1 MDIEW
6 LSTFLLAADTLSFRE
21 VARRR
26 FVSQA
31 SVSQQ
36 VAHLEAAVG
45 RPLFQRV
52 GRRVVLTEDGQQ
64 FRVYAA
70 RLVALWDEATSR
82 TTEAVS
88 RRVTVGAVPL
98 LAETVLPWLA
108 RAWLSALPGLDLVV
122 RVGTPAELVAAGV
135 DAALLREAPR
145 DRAWLAESLW
155 TEPVALYVGADGQD
169 FEAPGPDPEHVLT
182 DRRLLLDAG
191 APYNDAVL
199 ALLSRVGYRPRT
211 LRVDQVT
218 VVKRLVAEGLGAA
231 VLPVSAAFREATE
244 GRLLE
249 VPLADLTAIRDP
261 VFWAQR
267 YDGLGHPAVERATR
281 LLRRRRGGPGD

>member
-21 VARRR
+21 TARRR

-45 RPLFQRV
+45 RPLFARV
-52 GRRVVLTEDGQQ
+52 GRRVVLTEDGAQ

-82 TTEAVS
+82 TADVAS

-98 LAETVLPWLA
+98 LAETILPWLT
-108 RAWLSALPGLDLVV
+108 RRWLSALPGLDLVV

-135 DAALLREAPR
+135 DAALLREAPS
-145 DRAWLAESLW
+145 DRAWLGEALW
-155 TEPVALYVGADGQD
+155 TEPMALYVGADDQD
-169 FEAPGPDPEHVLT
+169 FEAPGPDPERVLT

-191 APYNDAVL
+191 APHNDAVL
-199 ALLSRVGYRPRT
+199 ALLSRAGFRPRT
-211 LRVDQVT
+211 LQVDQVT

-231 VLPVSAAFREATE
+231 VLPVSATFRETIE
-244 GRLLE
+244 GRLVE
-249 VPLADLTAIRDP
+249 VPVADLAPLRDP
-261 VFWAQR
+261 VFWVRR
-267 YDGLGHPAVERATR
+267 YDGLGHPAVDLATR
-281 LLRRRRGGPGD
+281 LLRGRRDGPRG

>member
-6 LSTFLLAADTLSFRE
+6 LSTFLVAADKLSFRE
-21 VARRR
+21 AARRR

-31 SVSQQ
+31 SVSKQ

-45 RPLFQRV
+45 CPLFRRV
-52 GRRVVLTEDGQQ
+52 GRRVVLTEDGEQ

-70 RLVALWDEATSR
+70 RLVALWEEATSR
-82 TTEAVS
+82 TAASAS

-108 RAWLSALPGLDLVV
+108 ASWLSALPGLDLVV
-122 RVGTPAELVAAGV
+122 RVGTPADLVAAQV
-135 DAALLREAPR
+135 DAALLQEAPL
-145 DRAWLAESLW
+145 DRAWLAEPLW
-155 TEPVALYVGADGQD
+155 TEPVALYAGADDRD
-169 FEAPGPDPEHVLT
+169 FEGPNPDAWQVLT
-182 DRRLLLDAG
+182 DRRLLLEAG

-199 ALLSRVGYRPRT
+199 ALLSRLGLRPRT
-211 LRVDQVT
+211 LRVDQVA
-218 VVKRLVAEGLGAA
+218 VVKRLAAEGLGAA
-231 VLPVSAAFREATE
+231 VLPISAAFREATE

-249 VPLADLTAIRDP
+249 VPVADLATIRSP

-267 YDGLGHPAVERATR
+267 YDGFGSPAVELATR
-281 LLRRRRGGPGD
+281 LLRRRRDGPSG

>member
-45 RPLFQRV
+45 RPLFHRV
-52 GRRVVLTEDGQQ
+52 GRRVVLTEDGEQ
-64 FRVYAA
+64 FRVYAS

-82 TTEAVS
+82 TSEAAS

-98 LAETVLPWLA
+98 LAETILPWLT
-108 RAWLSALPGLDLVV
+108 RRWLSAMPGLDLVV

-135 DAALLREAPR
+135 DAALLREAPS
-145 DRAWLAESLW
+145 DRAWLGEALW
-155 TEPVALYVGADGQD
+155 TEPVALYVGADDRD
-169 FEAPGPDPEHVLT
+169 FEAPGPDPERVLT

-191 APYNDAVL
+191 APHNDAVL
-199 ALLSRVGYRPRT
+199 ALLSRAGFRPRT
-211 LRVDQVT
+211 LRVDQVA

-231 VLPVSAAFREATE
+231 VLPVSATFRETIE
-244 GRLLE
+244 GWLWP
-249 VPLADLTAIRDP
+249 VPLTELAAIRDP
-261 VFWAQR
+261 VFWTRR
-267 YDGLGHPAVERATR
+267 YDGLGRPAVDLATR
-281 LLRRRRGGPGD
+281 LLRSRRDGPGG